1 MSIPFAQIGFHA
13 DVILQSQEK
22 VKTPNEK
29 TGVPCLSCAQR
40 GSGLT
45 NEDALALWIRKAQ
58 TGLKI
63 ANLSRARGPSHPGY
77 PISHHPLRRYG
88 HSVSAPH
95 RLGAPFLR
103 SYAIEGRCD
112 ISASL
117 ASKRQEVPCLWRKRS
132 GSLSL
137 GSSGRKALKSFH
149 DPYLFER
156 IAGKFV
162 SERDWI
168 LGLSSLYH
176 ENEGSW

>member
-1 MSIPFAQIGFHA
+1 MLYILLFGSRARGESHPDSGWDLFCHHLSRSVARREERDHQKMSIPFAQIGFHA

-45 NEDALALWIRKAQ
+45 NEDAVALWIRKAQ

-95 RLGAPFLR
+95 RVGAPLPSGPMPLR
-103 SYAIEGRCD
+103 AAV
-112 ISASL
+112 ISA
-117 ASKRQEVPCLWRKRS
+117 P
-132 GSLSL
+132 
-137 GSSGRKALKSFH
+137 
-149 DPYLFER
+149 P
-156 IAGKFV
+156 
-162 SERDWI
+162 
-168 LGLSSLYH
+168 
-176 ENEGSW
+176 